1 MQPGYE
7 GLGKKAVSTRSI
19 VKTNSAFTYKIAE
32 TEEEKSKI
40 YDLRESIWKEKFPYL
55 LKRAAVGHP
64 AKDAFDDRSWLY
76 YCRDAEDIIGSCR
89 CSPMLDGQWEI
100 SSSLPHDV
108 RLQYDPQTT
117 VQMEK
122 VYIRDGY
129 RNKYL
134 HEFLFYYFSNWMLK
148 HTTYTR
154 YFAVCNAELV
164 RLYHRLGAKPAF
176 RRGFLLTGRAS
187 HKYYVLDGQ
196 ISDFNS
202 IIKKT
207 YSL

>member
-1 MQPGYE
+1 M
-7 GLGKKAVSTRSI
+7 SRRSI

-40 YDLRESIWKEKFPYL
+40 YDLRESIWKEELPYL

-64 AKDAFDDRSWLY
+64 AEDAFDDRSWLY
-76 YCRDAEDIIGSCR
+76 YCRDGEDTIGSCR

-108 RLQYDPQTT
+108 RLQFDPQTT
-117 VQMEK
+117 VQLER
-122 VYIRDGY
+122 VYIRAGY
-129 RNKYL
+129 RNSCL

-164 RLYHRLGAKPAF
+164 RLYRGLGAKLAL
-176 RRGFLLTGRAS
+176 REGLLLTRRAS
-187 HKYYVLDGQ
+187 HKYYVLEGQ
-196 ISDFNS
+196 ISDFN
-202 IIKKT
+202 ILIKNK